1 VSTWNASYSGT
12 GVTTG
17 AAYKASERKQ
27 ESWTARQLPASH
39 TTTSVIKLISKGGT
53 QNAFITTT
61 LTTTI
66 DADGVPSV
74 TEDGVSV
81 DCRADSRPGHFQR
94 RRRPSSSCT

>member
-1 VSTWNASYSGT
+1 VYGKL
-12 GVTTG
+12 VEETG
-17 AAYKASERKQ
+17 AVIMGRRSYDNSIEAWGGKGSLGGRASWSERKQ

-39 TTTSVIKLISKGGT
+39 TTTSTVKLISKGGA

-61 LTTTI
+61 LTTTS

-81 DCRADSRPGHFQR
+81 DCRG
-94 RRRPSSSCT
+94 